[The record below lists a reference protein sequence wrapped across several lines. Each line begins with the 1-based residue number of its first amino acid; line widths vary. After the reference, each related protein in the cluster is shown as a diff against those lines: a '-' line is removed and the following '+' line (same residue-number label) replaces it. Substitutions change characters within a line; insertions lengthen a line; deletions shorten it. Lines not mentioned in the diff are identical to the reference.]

1 MAQGKKISELTEVS
15 SVTDNDEFLFVDKE
29 GSGANSGQGGKT
41 AKIKFS
47 DLKSAIGAGTTGAK
61 GASGDKGMK
70 GEPGPRGLD
79 GDGTQYWTQSPTDG
93 DAVYY
98 DAGNVG
104 IGTTSPAEK
113 FVVHG
118 GHGTND
124 LVYTSFDPAG
134 ANPQFGFHKAGMGR
148 ASTFGFKDTLEPNG
162 DFLRYSI
169 RHGNYASTS
178 YEDADVLLVR
188 NSNDDTIMSFRQSGY
203 VGIGTDSPV
212 EPLHIESGSDC
223 LIKCTQLIGSS
234 THDASN
240 IAFYSKEN
248 ETETLMG
255 RVGIFTNLNNEAEDE
270 AFYIQAHGAGGKNN
284 VIIRAG
290 GASRMTVTNDGTVGI
305 GTGTNSIIDN
315 LEVRADDVADG
326 EAANFGITI
335 RNLGPNP
342 ARMSLQN
349 SEGDGYIDCN
359 NELIRIKNVSGSD
372 ARGIVI
378 AKGGKVGIGTDNPQA
393 PTLHTLTNDTYNQ
406 VIIETKAPAQ
416 AAGYQL
422 LTPEGKWILENRSL
436 LDDQNQ
442 PVKDTSDFVIRQ
454 SGGDNSGE
462 KFVVQ
467 HTTGNVGI
475 GTAEP
480 LEQLHVEG
488 RSMVRLKKDHSA
500 MTLAQHRLTSNA
512 GKFGD
517 GVDLGGFQG
526 SLNLWSSNDDGG
538 DGQSNKAGSLKD
550 EFVSLDFTTSYASSS
565 SIASGYTCGRIG
577 TIFEGLH
584 HFENGETSQDRGT
597 SIAFA
602 NTNSNGKLQEQ
613 MRITSSGNVGI
624 GTGAP
629 DSKLDVRGR
638 SISQSVLISGKD
650 WDVEKFGALT
660 ERPEDTDNL
669 WILEDARERLPTGSF
684 WGSRVQLIGAD
695 AENDLSAVENYSGQ
709 GFTPYQYLIESGDG
723 SHRYRWAV
731 TANGGMHTAR
741 GISIRH
747 GIGTHNQT
755 QFNTNEEP
763 IRPLQVHSNMPGGL
777 AFALEEFS
785 NNPFGMGIYFQEST
799 PNNTSN
805 YFFNCGDKNGSKMI
819 VYSNGTVSNATGGFS
834 QLTSDERLKTNIKDA
849 NSQWDDIK
857 NLEFKNFKLKS
868 DGENANS
875 LLGVIAQQAKEVSP
889 SLVYERDPLP
899 MDIVANSEF
908 GKLYQEGDEIPEDKK
923 VGDVKEVNS
932 KVLAFKD
939 SVLFLKCAKAL
950 QEAIT
955 RIETLESELNALK
968 NK

>member
-475 GTAEP
+475 GTDSPIKP
-480 LEQLHVEG
+480 LEIRYYDDVQYEG
-488 RSMVRLKKDHSA
+488 GVTGNSLRLRNMEEDTTSTHCGIDLFAGVSTVSGHNPLSRIYAVRENDTDGKCALTFA
-500 MTLAQHRLTSNA
+500 TRTTSN
-512 GKFGD
+512 
-517 GVDLGGFQG
+517 VL
-526 SLNLWSSNDDGG
+526 
-538 DGQSNKAGSLKD
+538 
-550 EFVSLDFTTSYASSS
+550 E
-565 SIASGYTCGRIG
+565 
-577 TIFEGLH
+577 H
-584 HFENGETSQDRGT
+584 
-597 SIAFA
+597 
-602 NTNSNGKLQEQ
+602 
-613 MRITSSGNVGI
+613 MRIDSAGNVGI
-624 GTGAP
+624 GTTNP
-629 DSKLDVRGR
+629 VEKLDV
-638 SISQSVLISGKD
+638 
-650 WDVEKFGALT
+650 
-660 ERPEDTDNL
+660 
-669 WILEDARERLPTGSF
+669 
-684 WGSRVQLIGAD
+684 
-695 AENDLSAVENYSGQ
+695 Q
-709 GFTPYQYLIESGDG
+709 GNIN
-723 SHRYRWAV
+723 V
-731 TANGGMHTAR
+731 NGGMIKANYA
-741 GISIRH
+741 IS
-747 GIGTHNQT
+747 ND
-755 QFNTNEEP
+755 
-763 IRPLQVHSNMPGGL
+763 SGL
-777 AFALEEFS
+777 
-785 NNPFGMGIYFQEST
+785 
-799 PNNTSN
+799 
-805 YFFNCGDKNGSKMI
+805 
-819 VYSNGTVSNATGGFS
+819 
-834 QLTSDERLKTNIKDA
+834 
-849 NSQWDDIK
+849 
-857 NLEFKNFKLKS
+857 
-868 DGENANS
+868 
-875 LLGVIAQQAKEVSP
+875 
-889 SLVYERDPLP
+889 
-899 MDIVANSEF
+899 
-908 GKLYQEGDEIPEDKK
+908 
-923 VGDVKEVNS
+923 
-932 KVLAFKD
+932 
-939 SVLFLKCAKAL
+939 AKAL
-950 QEAIT
+950 GHSLYHIMISSNYSSGDSVRSAAWYVTLNNEATSIVDVSQVHVHNNQT
-955 RIETLESELNALK
+955 AEFYIQDGILRVRGLSSGNNRAIVMAS
-968 NK
+968 